1 MPKFK
6 QHAEPN
12 IKKLSDVVHIS
23 RQFLRSVRLDADLG
37 RDDALSGYVCQG
49 TARALLENMA
59 RQITETRQRAFTW
72 TGPYGGGKS
81 SLALMLCSLVGANEL
96 VREKAKSI
104 LDLPLDSVVYKA
116 FGARDDGWVVVPLV
130 GKRAGIVSEISNALA
145 KAKGES
151 PSKKKDFDVV
161 GELISTAE
169 HHPQGVLVV
178 IDELGKLLE
187 AAAQDGDDIYIFQE
201 LAEAASRSNGKLVIV
216 GILHQ
221 AFDAYASRL
230 GRQSQDD
237 WAKVQ
242 GRFVDIPLVS
252 ATDEVV
258 ELIGKAIEVSTTD
271 HLLEA
276 RAQSDVIAKSIKARR
291 PTTPHG
297 MGGGL
302 VKCWPLHPITAALL
316 GPISKRRFGQNER
329 STFGFLASREPLGF
343 LEFLEGTSCS
353 DNLTYGPARYWD
365 YLKANL
371 EPAIIA
377 SPDGHR
383 WAVACDAVERAEAKG
398 DYLHVEL
405 TKVVALIE
413 MFRNGSGIVPE
424 EKVLSVS
431 IPMVSSVDIHKT
443 LGNLV
448 SWKILIER
456 KHLGAYGVYAGSDFD
471 IEAAVNQARYEIGT
485 YALSQVSALS
495 DLQPILAKRLYQETG
510 TMRWFSRQIIRLSE
524 AVEHL
529 KKLKPERN
537 SVGAFLLCLPEVGQ
551 SAQSADAQAKKL
563 SSENSE
569 RALLFGVPANAEKI
583 ADLSLE
589 LAASERVMRTRPELE
604 GDSVAKRELT
614 GRVAAIR
621 SSLEEELTD
630 AFTLSKW
637 YHNGSGQTRSKA
649 VSLSVTASA
658 IAKDIFFKSPRIL
671 SELINREELSSNSS
685 KARKDLLY
693 RMIKHTSEAEL
704 GYQSHPADAGLYYT
718 VLHGTGLH
726 ADRDEG
732 WAFGEPVSGY
742 KCNNMNSLWWDT
754 DKYLLQPKSK
764 VTLAALYD
772 FWGSP
777 PYGIR
782 SGLMPVLALAFF
794 LANRSSLAMY
804 IDEGFTPDI
813 TEATLDEWLQDP
825 KRIRFQFVEASK
837 DKVKLVSA
845 IAETV
850 SVFSQHGAEVEPL
863 DAARGLV
870 SMVVNLPAW
879 TRRTTSISQM
889 AQDVRSMLLKA
900 NDPHK
905 VIFADLPTVLGSTD
919 SDDLISKLKL
929 VTDELFSA
937 YPAMLARVKEKLF
950 SALDHSSRSVDE
962 LQRRAA
968 GVKGITGDFLLDA
981 FATRLETFTEDD
993 ASIEKIISLAT
1004 SKPPAQWVDRDIDAA
1019 LSQIGS
1025 WSIDIRKEEAM
1036 APLHG
1041 RPASRRVIGVVFGA
1055 KHGHDATG
1063 SVDIAESDVV
1073 AVDDVVK
1080 RLLAMA
1086 HSENRDIVIAALA
1099 EAGALLMSQR
1109 IQENSND

>member
-1 MPKFK
+1 MPKSN
-6 QHAEPN
+6 QNVEQSTN
-12 IKKLSDVVHIS
+12 KLSDVVHIS

-59 RQITETRQRAFTW
+59 RQVTETRQRAFTW

-81 SLALMLCSLVGANEL
+81 SLALMLCSLVGANKL

-104 LDLPLDSVVYKA
+104 LDLPSDSIVYKA
-116 FGARDDGWVVVPLV
+116 FDARDDGWVVVPLV
-130 GKRAGIVSEISNALA
+130 GKRASIVRELSNALA
-145 KAKGES
+145 KAKGEA
-151 PSKKKDFDVV
+151 PVKKKTYDVV

-169 HHPQGVLVV
+169 LHPQGVLVV

-201 LAEAASRSNGKLVIV
+201 LAEAASRSYGKLIIV

-237 WAKVQ
+237 WTKVQ

-258 ELIGKAIEVSTTD
+258 ELIGKAIEVSTSD
-271 HLLEA
+271 HLTVV
-276 RAQSDVIAKSIKARR
+276 RTQSDIIAKSIKARR
-291 PTTPHG
+291 PSTPQ
-297 MGGGL
+297 GL
-302 VKCWPLHPITAALL
+302 GAGLTKCWPLHPITAALL

-329 STFGFLASREPLGF
+329 SIFGFLASREPLGF
-343 LEFLEGTSCS
+343 LEFLEGTSSS
-353 DNLTYGPARYWD
+353 DNITYGPARYWD

-398 DYLHVEL
+398 ESIHVEL

-431 IPMVSSVDIHKT
+431 ILITSSVEIHKA
-443 LGNLV
+443 LGDLV

-456 KHLGAYGVYAGSDFD
+456 KYLGAYGVYAGSDFD

-485 YALSQVSALS
+485 YALSQISALS
-495 DLQPILAKRLYQETG
+495 DLQPVLAKRLYQETG
-510 TMRWFSRQIIRLSE
+510 TMRWFSRQIVRLSE
-524 AVEHL
+524 IGEYL

-551 SAQSADAQAKKL
+551 SAQSADSHAKKL
-563 SSENSE
+563 SSENNE

-630 AFTLSKW
+630 AFSLSKW
-637 YHNGSGQTRSKA
+637 YHNGVIQARAKA
-649 VSLSVTASA
+649 ASLSVTASA

-693 RMIKHTSEAEL
+693 RMITHTFEADL

-718 VLHGTGLH
+718 VLQGTGLH
-726 ADRDEG
+726 ADRGDG
-732 WAFGEPVSGY
+732 WAFGAPASGY
-742 KCNNMNSLWWDT
+742 KYDDMTSLWWDT
-754 DKYLLQPKSK
+754 ESYLLQPGKR
-764 VTLAALYD
+764 VTLAALCD
-772 FWGSP
+772 FWGAP

-794 LANRSSLAMY
+794 LANRSALAMY

-813 TEATLDEWLQDP
+813 TEAAVDEWLQDP

-845 IAETV
+845 IAKTV
-850 SVFSQHGAEVEPL
+850 SVFSQHGVDVEPL

-889 AQDVRSMLLKA
+889 AQDVRAMLLKA

-905 VIFADLPTVLGSTD
+905 VIFADLPTVLGALD
-919 SDDLISKLKL
+919 SDDLITKLKL

-937 YPAMLARVKEKLF
+937 YPEMLERVKEKLF
-950 SALDHSSRSVDE
+950 SALDHSGKSIEE
-962 LQRRAA
+962 LQRRAT

-981 FATRLETFTEDD
+981 FATRLETFTGNTE
-993 ASIEKIISLAT
+993 SIEKVISLAT

-1025 WSIDIRKEEAM
+1025 WSIELRKEEAM

-1041 RPASRRVIGVVFGA
+1041 RPASRRVIGVIFGA
-1055 KHGHDATG
+1055 KHGQDATG
-1063 SVDIAESDVV
+1063 TVDIAETDVV

-1080 RLLAMA
+1080 RLLAMV
-1086 HSENRDIVIAALA
+1086 HTENRDIIIAALA

-1109 IQENSND
+1109 IQEASK

>member
-1 MPKFK
+1 MPKLK
-6 QHAEPN
+6 QNAEPN
-12 IKKLSDVVHIS
+12 VNKLSDVVHIS

-59 RQITETRQRAFTW
+59 RQITETKQRAFTW

-81 SLALMLCSLVGANEL
+81 SLALMLCSLVGSNQL
-96 VREKAKSI
+96 VRAKAKSI
-104 LDLPLDSVVYKA
+104 LDLPTDNVVYRA
-116 FGARDDGWVVVPLV
+116 FDARDDGWVVVPIV
-130 GKRAGIVSEISNALA
+130 GKRASIVSELSNALA
-145 KAKGES
+145 KAKGEA
-151 PSKKKDFDVV
+151 PPKKKAIDVV
-161 GELISTAE
+161 GEIVSTAE
-169 HHPQGVLVV
+169 LHPQGVLLV

-201 LAEAASRSNGKLVIV
+201 LAEAASRSNGKLIIV

-221 AFDAYASRL
+221 AFDAYAFRL

-258 ELIGKAIEVSTTD
+258 ELIGKAIEVSTVE
-271 HLLEA
+271 HLVDA

-291 PTTPHG
+291 PSTPLG
-297 MGGGL
+297 MGAGL

-343 LEFLEGTSCS
+343 LEFLEGTNCS
-353 DNLTYGPARYWD
+353 EHLTYGPARYWD

-377 SPDGHR
+377 STDGHR

-398 DYLHVEL
+398 DSLHVEL

-431 IPMVSSVDIHKT
+431 IPGVSSVDIHKT
-443 LGNLV
+443 LINLV
-448 SWKILIER
+448 NWKILIER

-495 DLQPILAKRLYQETG
+495 DLQPVLAKRLYQETG

-524 AVEHL
+524 AGEYL
-529 KKLKPERN
+529 KKLKPERS

-551 SAQSADAQAKKL
+551 SANAADSQAKKL
-563 SSENSE
+563 SSENIE

-604 GDSVAKRELT
+604 GDSVAKRELN

-630 AFTLSKW
+630 AFSLSRW
-637 YHNGSGQTRSKA
+637 YYKGVVQVRARTA
-649 VSLSVTASA
+649 SLSVIASG
-658 IAKDIFFKSPRIL
+658 IAKDIYYKAPRIL

-693 RMIKHTSEAEL
+693 RMIAYTFEPEL

-718 VLHGTGLH
+718 VLHSTGLH
-726 ADRDEG
+726 AERGEG
-732 WAFGEPVSGY
+732 WAFGEPLEGY
-742 KCNNMNSLWWDT
+742 KYNDMSSLWWDT
-754 DKYLLQPKSK
+754 ESYLLQPKST
-764 VTLAALYD
+764 VSLAGLYE
-772 FWGSP
+772 FWGAP

-794 LANRSSLAMY
+794 LSNRSALAMY
-804 IDEGFTPDI
+804 IDGGFTPDI
-813 TEATLDEWLQDP
+813 TEAAIDEWLQDP
-825 KRIRFQFVEASK
+825 KRVKFQFVEASK

-850 SVFSQHGAEVEPL
+850 SIFSQNGADVEPL

-870 SMVVNLPAW
+870 SMVVGLPAW
-879 TRRTTSISQM
+879 TRRTSTVSQM
-889 AQDVRSMLLKA
+889 AQDVRAMLLKA

-905 VIFADLPTVLGSTD
+905 VIFADLPTVLGALD
-919 SDDLISKLKL
+919 SDDLIAKLKL

-950 SALDHSSRSVDE
+950 AALDHTGRDVE
-962 LQRRAA
+962 ALQKRAA

-981 FATRLETFTEDD
+981 FATRLETYVDDTE
-993 ASIEKIISLAT
+993 SIEKIISLAT

-1025 WSIDIRKEEAM
+1025 WSIEIRKEEAM

-1055 KHGHDATG
+1055 KHGQDATG
-1063 SVDIAESDVV
+1063 SIDIAESDVV
-1073 AVDDVVK
+1073 AVDEVVK
-1080 RLLAMA
+1080 RLLAMTQ
-1086 HSENRDIVIAALA
+1086 SESREIVIAALA

-1109 IQENSND
+1109 VQENSK

>member
-1 MPKFK
+1 
-6 QHAEPN
+6 
-12 IKKLSDVVHIS
+12 
-23 RQFLRSVRLDADLG
+23 
-37 RDDALSGYVCQG
+37 
-49 TARALLENMA
+49 
-59 RQITETRQRAFTW
+59 
-72 TGPYGGGKS
+72 
-81 SLALMLCSLVGANEL
+81 ML
-96 VREKAKSI
+96 
-104 LDLPLDSVVYKA
+104 
-116 FGARDDGWVVVPLV
+116 
-130 GKRAGIVSEISNALA
+130 SNALA
-145 KAKGES
+145 KAKGDS
-151 PSKKKDFDVV
+151 PSKKKTHDIV
-161 GELISTAE
+161 GELISVAE
-169 HHPQGVLVV
+169 SHPQGVLVV

-242 GRFVDIPLVS
+242 GRFIDIPLVS

-258 ELIGKAIEVSTTD
+258 ELIGKAIVVSTSD
-271 HLLEA
+271 HLVEA
-276 RAQSDVIAKSIKARR
+276 RSQADVVAKSIRSRR
-291 PTTPHG
+291 PSAPQG
-297 MGGGL
+297 IGAAL

-343 LEFLEGTSCS
+343 LEFLEGVSSS
-353 DNLTYGPARYWD
+353 DNLTYGPAHYWD

-371 EPAIIA
+371 EPAIMA

-398 DYLHVEL
+398 EAIHVEL

-424 EKVLSVS
+424 EKVLFVS
-431 IPMVSSVDIHKT
+431 IPKASITDIHKT

-448 SWKILIER
+448 NWKILIER

-510 TMRWFSRQIIRLSE
+510 TMRWFSRQIMRLSE
-524 AVEHL
+524 AAEHL

-537 SVGAFLLCLPEVGQ
+537 SVGVFLLCLPEVGQ
-551 SAQSADAQAKKL
+551 TGPAADAQAKKL
-563 SSENSE
+563 SAEYSGS
-569 RALLFGVPANAEKI
+569 AFLFGVPANAEKI

-614 GRVAAIR
+614 GRVAAIK
-621 SSLEEELTD
+621 SSLEEELAD
-630 AFTLSKW
+630 AFSLSKW
-637 YHNGSGQTRSKA
+637 YHNGVTQSRAKVG
-649 VSLSVTASA
+649 SLSVMAST

-671 SELINREELSSNSS
+671 SELINREVLSSNSS

-693 RMIKHTSEAEL
+693 RMIAHSSEPNL
-704 GYQSHPADAGLYYT
+704 GYQGHPADAGLYYT
-718 VLHGTGLH
+718 VLQTTGIH
-726 ADRDEG
+726 AERADC
-732 WAFGEPVSGY
+732 WAFGEPAADC
-742 KCNNMNSLWWDT
+742 KRDDINCLWWDT
-754 DKYLLQPKSK
+754 ESYLLQAKRK
-764 VTLAALYD
+764 VTLADLYS
-772 FWGSP
+772 FWGAP

-794 LANRSSLAMY
+794 LANRSALAMY
-804 IDEGFTPDI
+804 IDDGFTPDI
-813 TEATLDEWLQDP
+813 TEAAIDEWLQDP

-850 SVFSQHGAEVEPL
+850 SVFSQNGAAVEPL

-879 TRRTTSISQM
+879 TRRTASVSQM
-889 AQDVRSMLLKA
+889 AQDVRAMLLKA

-905 VIFADLPTVLGSTD
+905 VIFADLPTVLGTQD
-919 SDDLISKLKL
+919 PDDLISKLRH

-937 YPAMLARVKEKLF
+937 YPAMLERVKEKLF
-950 SALDHSSRSVDE
+950 SALDHSGRSIEE

-981 FATRLETFTEDD
+981 FATRLETFSDD
-993 ASIEKIISLAT
+993 ATSIEKIISLAT

-1025 WSIDIRKEEAM
+1025 WSIEIRKEEAM

-1055 KHGHDATG
+1055 KHGLDATG

-1073 AVDDVVK
+1073 AVDNVVK

-1086 HSENRDIVIAALA
+1086 QSENRDIVIAALA

-1109 IQENSND
+1109 VQEEF